1 MCMAKVAILG
11 FAGEEG
17 LYIVDLEAGT
27 VAPMTVPV
35 KGALQT
41 VVDLQRAG
49 GTVIKGVSVAVSV
62 TSAED
67 ISNGRFD
74 G

>member
-1 MCMAKVAILG
+1 MAKVAILG
-11 FAGEEG
+11 FVGEEG
-17 LYIVDLEAGT
+17 LYIVDLAAGT
-27 VAPMTVPV
+27 VAPMTTRVT
-35 KGALQT
+35 GALQA
-41 VVDLQRAG
+41 VVDVQKAG
-49 GTVIKGVSVAVSV
+49 GSVIKGVNVAVAV

>member
-1 MCMAKVAILG
+1 MAKVAILG
-11 FAGEEG
+11 LVGEEG
-17 LYIVDLEAGT
+17 FYIVDLEAGT
-27 VAPMTVPV
+27 VAPMTVPA

-41 VVDLQRAG
+41 VVDLQKAG
-49 GTVIKGVSVAVSV
+49 GSVIKGVSVAISV

>member
-1 MCMAKVAILG
+1 MAKVAILG
-11 FAGEEG
+11 LVGEEG

-35 KGALQT
+35 KGALQA
-41 VVDLQRAG
+41 VVDLQKAG
-49 GTVIKGVSVAVSV
+49 GSVMKGVSVAISV
-62 TSAED
+62 KSAED

>member
-1 MCMAKVAILG
+1 MAKVAILG
-11 FAGEEG
+11 LVGEEG

-35 KGALQT
+35 KGALQA
-41 VVDLQRAG
+41 VVDLQKVG
-49 GTVIKGVSVAVSV
+49 GSVIKGVSVAISV
-62 TSAED
+62 KSAED

>member
-1 MCMAKVAILG
+1 MAKLAILG

-49 GTVIKGVSVAVSV
+49 GAVIKGVSVAVSV

>member
-1 MCMAKVAILG
+1 MAKVAILG

-17 LYIVDLEAGT
+17 LYVVDLEAGT
-27 VAPMTVPV
+27 VAPITTPI
-35 KGALQT
+35 KGALQA
-41 VVDLQRAG
+41 VVDVQKAG
-49 GTVIKGVSVAVSV
+49 GSVIRGVNVAVSV